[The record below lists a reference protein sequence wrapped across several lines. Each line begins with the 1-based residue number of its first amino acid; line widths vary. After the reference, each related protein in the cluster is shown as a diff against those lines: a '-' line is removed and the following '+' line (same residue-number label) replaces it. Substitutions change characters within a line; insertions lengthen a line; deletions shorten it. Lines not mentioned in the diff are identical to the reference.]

1 MPYNKYVAGRKCITG
16 PKRASG
22 KNSAQCW
29 RCAFV
34 LSPQAVDLPEKSAC
48 AYDES
53 MTGQTIYA
61 YVGGSPISSTDPEGL
76 WVNIVGGGLIGGLGN
91 LGYQLYQN
99 DGDFKCVDLGEV
111 GSWAAAGALAGA
123 LVPEGLLARAGMQ
136 TVSRW
141 GPSGSW
147 VMTGGSSVRNW
158 VMSGSPGRYA
168 LGDVVTT

>member
-1 MPYNKYVAGRKCITG
+1 MLG
-16 PKRASG
+16 PLIGGSTAR
-22 KNSAQCW
+22 NPDWRLAQI
-29 RCAFV
+29 
-34 LSPQAVDLPEKSAC
+34 
-48 AYDES
+48 Y
-53 MTGQTIYA
+53 YA